1 MITTSSTA
9 ASFVFCRNF
18 DSARSRARIPKRITI
33 TSTMNMVTPVTASN
47 RMVRRRPRTSPGGQP
62 GISVFVI
69 SLSAILSSVLAI
81 VARPIEAMVVQ
92 KREYSR
98 HKNQSGHC
106 CAEQPSDHS
115 ATERRVL
122 FASDDRTYCHWDHAN
137 DHGEGRHQNRSKPR
151 EAGLCRGLQGIAVF
165 KQPLLGEGD
174 HKNTVRRRNPH
185 AHDGAHQSGHA
196 QGRVG
201 KEQED
206 DNAGQSRRQSGDDDE
221 WVQPGLKIDDDQQIN
236 ENDGSG
242 QTCQQSFIG
251 SSHRYKLA
259 AYAKETAARE

>member
-18 DSARSRARIPKRITI
+18 DSARSRARIPNRITI
-33 TSTMNMVTPVTASN
+33 TSRMNMVTPVTASN

-62 GISVFVI
+62 GISVFVV
-69 SLSAILSSVLAI
+69 SLSGILSSVLAT
-81 VARPIEAMVVQ
+81 VLRPIEAMVVQ
-92 KREYSR
+92 KREYSG

-106 CAEQPSDHS
+106 CAEQTSDHS

-122 FASDDRTYCHWDHAN
+122 FASVARAYCHWDHAN
-137 DHGEGRHQNRSKPR
+137 DHGEGSHQNRSKPR
-151 EAGLCRGLQGIAVF
+151 VAGLCRRLERIAVF
-165 KQPLLGEGD
+165 SQPLLGKGD

-196 QGRVG
+196 QGRVS

-206 DNAGQSRRQSGDDDE
+206 NNASQSRRQSGDDDE
-221 WVQPGLKIDDDQQIN
+221 WVEPGLEIDDDQQIN
-236 ENDGSG
+236 ENDGSS
-242 QTCQQSFIG
+242 QACQ
-251 SSHRYKLA
+251 
-259 AYAKETAARE
+259 